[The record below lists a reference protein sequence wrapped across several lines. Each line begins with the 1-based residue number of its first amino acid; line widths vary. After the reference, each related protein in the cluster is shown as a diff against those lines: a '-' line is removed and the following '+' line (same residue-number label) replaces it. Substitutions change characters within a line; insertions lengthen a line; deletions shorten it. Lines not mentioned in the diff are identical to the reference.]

1 MLNELRDKLEEID
14 ENVFYG
20 AAKDNDATKNVW
32 NYIVYGRDRMES
44 NQNKTSFT
52 FYYDVAIIREEYIPE
67 NLIEEVISKVEECG
81 LRLASEPPEFTY
93 QRKNDDT
100 VVEILKIRFCK
111 SVKRKCDCGN

>member
-67 NLIEEVISKVEECG
+67 NLIEEVIAKVEECG
-81 LRLASEPPEFTY
+81 LRLADASPEFEY
-93 QRKNDDT
+93 EKKNDDT
-100 VVEILKIRFCK
+100 VVEILVIHFCK
-111 SVKRKCDCGN
+111 AGKRMIDNGY